1 MGLVIV
7 ENWGEQHRSS
17 PLVRNVLTMEWPL
30 RHQNLYR
37 IFTPT
42 EDDLSVLRGYVL
54 VEVDEDGVVEDTMRI
69 AVHGE
74 SAVRISFRS
83 EVLKRTKGA
92 LRLMPDTGKAN
103 ESTRD

>member
-1 MGLVIV
+1 LLKIGRGDTVV
-7 ENWGEQHRSS
+7 PPQCK
-17 PLVRNVLTMEWPL
+17 TFAMEWPL

-74 SAVRISFRS
+74 SVVRVSYKF
-83 EVLKRTKGA
+83 EVYRDNGE
-92 LRLMPDTGKAN
+92 LRA
-103 ESTRD
+103 EE

>member
-1 MGLVIV
+1 M
-7 ENWGEQHRSS
+7 
-17 PLVRNVLTMEWPL
+17 

-74 SAVRISFRS
+74 SVVRVSYKS
-83 EVLKRTKGA
+83 EVYRDNGE
-92 LRLMPDTGKAN
+92 LRA
-103 ESTRD
+103 EE

>member
-1 MGLVIV
+1 
-7 ENWGEQHRSS
+7 
-17 PLVRNVLTMEWPL
+17 MEWPL

-42 EDDLSVLRGYVL
+42 EDDLSVLREYVL

-74 SAVRISFRS
+74 SVVRVSYKS
-83 EVLKRTKGA
+83 EVYRDDGE
-92 LRLMPDTGKAN
+92 LRAKERKNTDML
-103 ESTRD
+103 